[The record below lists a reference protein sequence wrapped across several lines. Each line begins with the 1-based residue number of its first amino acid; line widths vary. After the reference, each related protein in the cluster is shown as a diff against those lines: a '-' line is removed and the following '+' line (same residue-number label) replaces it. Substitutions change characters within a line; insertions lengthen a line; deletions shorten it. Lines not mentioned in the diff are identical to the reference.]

1 MLPAL
6 LFAQRSARATSRL
19 RATALL
25 EVSNGRAR
33 LVPIAIKIGDKFY
46 DAGLYHA
53 DPRPMALD
61 SGVVYEAAR
70 AGDSVG
76 LFTVT
81 SAQDLKGVW
90 VGLGQWRPNDMPQPE
105 KKEMT
110 PAGPLVDT
118 DAPPVL
124 RRPHPVTPEGNTNP
138 PAPTPSE
145 TTPTSGES
153 KPASP
158 ESKPANAPP
167 PSSVSKKSPP
177 VPPDSEEDSERPILR
192 RGKPTGHE
200 ANDGLPPTI
209 LEKPGAAHSTPA
221 AAPSGNKGTAPGPV
235 EVLTAVS
242 DATGPGPR
250 PYLMQL
256 NQDERARYEQSARK
270 LAYEAIR
277 KFAGIRPQHK
287 PAAAGELVDVQFRVY
302 DAHYNNEPD
311 LILSASLPE
320 LLPRGAQSGFR
331 YFVTVVARVDMYG
344 ETHQLLGSVTDSTH
358 LDAYPRLEFVDVVD
372 AEGSGSGQLLLRQIS
387 DRGYSYILYRIGLD
401 KLWPL
406 FEGAGRSF

>member
-33 LVPIAIKIGDKFY
+33 LVPIAIKVGDKFY

-53 DPRPMALD
+53 DPRPMALV

-70 AGDSVG
+70 GGDSVG

-81 SAQDLKGVW
+81 DAQDLKGVW

-105 KKEMT
+105 KKQVP
-110 PAGPLVDT
+110 PAAPPADT

-124 RRPHPVTPEGNTNP
+124 RRPHPATPEADTNP
-138 PAPTPSE
+138 PAPPPSD
-145 TTPTSGES
+145 TKPASGES
-153 KPASP
+153 KPAP
-158 ESKPANAPP
+158 TESKPGNAPQA
-167 PSSVSKKSPP
+167 SSVSKKSPP
-177 VPPDSEEDSERPILR
+177 PPSDSEEDGDRPILR
-192 RGKPTGHE
+192 HGKPTSHE
-200 ANDGLPPTI
+200 ANDELPPTI

-221 AAPSGNKGTAPGPV
+221 AALSATKGTAPGPV

-242 DATGPGPR
+242 DAAGPAPR

-256 NQDERARYEQSARK
+256 NPDERARYEQSTRK

-277 KFAGIRPQHK
+277 KFAGVRPQHK
-287 PAAAGELVDVQFRVY
+287 PAAAGEFADLQFRVY

-358 LDAYPRLEFVDVVD
+358 LDAYPRLEFVDIVD
-372 AEGSGSGQLLLRQIS
+372 AEGSGSGQLLLRQVS
-387 DRGYSYILYRIGLD
+387 DTGYSYMLYRIGLD